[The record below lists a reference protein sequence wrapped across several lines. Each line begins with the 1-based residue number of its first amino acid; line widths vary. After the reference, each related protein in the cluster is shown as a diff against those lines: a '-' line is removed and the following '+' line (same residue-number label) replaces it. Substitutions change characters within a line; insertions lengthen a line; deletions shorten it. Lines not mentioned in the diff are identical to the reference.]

1 MRRVLAAIMVVSL
14 VAGGLVLTGA
24 SEGGGSAGGK
34 KYKIEFDNAFGL
46 TEGGDLKVGGV
57 RAGSTDAFSIKK
69 KGERFVAVVDAT
81 VTEPG
86 FDSFRKDASCDIR
99 PQSLIGEYYVSCQPG
114 TSKEE
119 LPAGGTVPVEQ
130 NSSTVPPDLM
140 QNVMRRPYRER
151 FRLILAELGTGLAG
165 RPQDIDE
172 VLRRAHPGLRETSE
186 VLEILGD
193 QNKIIQD
200 FITDSDTVVEELETK
215 KREVARWIREAGRTA
230 EVSATRREALAEG
243 WRKLPEF
250 LGELEPTMTRLGEV
264 ADEQT
269 PLLRDLREVAPDL
282 NKFFTELGPFSEAS
296 RPAIAS
302 LGDMSEI
309 GREAIKESKDEIAEL
324 RKLAADSP
332 EAAKPLRQFLRAFD
346 DRNYASEA
354 DPRAEETAP
363 PSPDPT
369 SDVKGQGFT
378 VFESILNYAYW
389 QTLAINGFDDIGHY
403 LRALLIET
411 CGSAWNPGPAD
422 TNIQN
427 DEKEKH
433 TFEHCVSWTGPFQP
447 GVTAPDPTDDAGQ
460 GNAARE
466 ARARELERD
475 PDQPRKAGDP
485 EAPAIPGKP
494 DLSQPRI
501 VLPEPVRK
509 LLEDLP
515 NLDQRVQEAIPQIQA
530 QGDQPTTDKLLDFL
544 LAP

>member
-1 MRRVLAAIMVVSL
+1 MRRVLAGIMVVAM

-24 SEGGGSAGGK
+24 SDGGGSPAGK
-34 KYKIEFDNAFGL
+34 KYRIEFDNAFGL

-57 RAGSTDAFSIKK
+57 RAGSTDRFSIRK
-69 KGERFVAVVDAT
+69 KGERYIAVVDAT
-81 VTEPG
+81 VSEPG
-86 FDSFRKDASCDIR
+86 FASLRSDAKCEIR

-114 TSKEE
+114 VSDKE
-119 LPAGGTVPVEQ
+119 LPDGGTVPVEQ

-186 VLEILGD
+186 VLDILGD
-193 QNKIIQD
+193 QNQIIQD
-200 FITDSDTVVEELETK
+200 FIVDSDTVVKELEAK
-215 KREVARWIREAGRTA
+215 KTEVARWIREAGRTA

-243 WRKLPEF
+243 WRKLPTF
-250 LGELEPTMTRLGEV
+250 LAELEPTMTRLGEV

-269 PLLRDLREVAPDL
+269 PLLRDLRAVAPDL
-282 NKFFTELGPFSEAS
+282 DKFFTELGPFSEAS

-302 LGDMSEI
+302 LGDMSQI
-309 GREAIKESKDEIAEL
+309 GREAIRESKEEIAEL
-324 RKLAADSP
+324 KKLAADSP
-332 EAAKPLRQFLRAFD
+332 EAGKPLRQFLRAFD
-346 DRNYASEA
+346 DRNYASEP

-363 PSPDPT
+363 PAPDPT
-369 SDVKGQGFT
+369 SDAKGQVFT

-389 QTLAINGFDDIGHY
+389 QTLAINGFDDVGHY

-411 CGSAWNPGPAD
+411 CGSAWNPGPPD
-422 TNIQN
+422 SNIEN
-427 DEKEKH
+427 DEDEKK
-433 TFEHCVSWTGPFQP
+433 TFENCVSWTGPFQP
-447 GVTAPDPTDDAGQ
+447 GVTAPDPTDDAGR
-460 GNAARE
+460 GTASSSE
-466 ARARELERD
+466 RARSLERN
-475 PDQPRKAGDP
+475 PDQPRRAGDP
-485 EAPAIPGKP
+485 EAPPVPGKP
-494 DLSQPRI
+494 DLSQPRV

-515 NLDQRVQEAIPQIQA
+515 NLDQRIQEAVPQIQA

>member
-1 MRRVLAAIMVVSL
+1 MRRLLAAIMVVTL
-14 VAGGLVLTGA
+14 VAGALVLTGA
-24 SEGGGSAGGK
+24 SEGTASKGT

-57 RAGSTDAFSIKK
+57 RAGSTEKFSVRKK
-69 KGERFVAVVDAT
+69 DGRFVAVVDAT

-114 TSKEE
+114 VSDEK

-130 NSSTVPPDLM
+130 NTSTVPPDLM

-193 QNKIIQD
+193 QSKIIQD
-200 FITDSDTVVEELETK
+200 FITDSDTVVAELEDK
-215 KREVARWIREAGRTA
+215 KKEVARWIREAGRTA

-243 WRKLPEF
+243 WRTLPVF
-250 LGELEPTMTRLGEV
+250 LGELEPTMARLGEV

-269 PLLRDLREVAPDL
+269 PLMRDLRQVAPDL
-282 NKFFTELGPFSEAS
+282 DKFFTELGPFSESS
-296 RPAIAS
+296 RPAIDS
-302 LGDMSEI
+302 LGEMGKVGI
-309 GREAIKESKDEIAEL
+309 AAIKESKEEVAEL
-324 RKLAADSP
+324 RKLAADAP
-332 EAAKPLRQFLRAFD
+332 EAGKPLRQFLQAFD
-346 DRNYASEA
+346 DRRYSSEP

-363 PSPDPT
+363 PAPDPT
-369 SDVKGQGFT
+369 SGNPKDGFT

-389 QTLAINGFDDIGHY
+389 QTLAINGYDDVGHY

-411 CGSAWNPGPAD
+411 CGSAWHPGPAD
-422 TNIQN
+422 SDPSN
-427 DEKEKH
+427 DKDEQH
-433 TFEHCVSWTGPFQP
+433 TFEKCVSWTGPFQP
-447 GVTAPDPTDDAGQ
+447 GVNAPDPTDDAGQ
-460 GNAARE
+460 ATMAR
-466 ARARELERD
+466 RARELAAD
-475 PDQPRKAGDP
+475 PKQKRRPGDP
-485 EAPAIPGKP
+485 EAPPVPGKP
-494 DLSQPRI
+494 DLSKPRV

-515 NLDQRVQEAIPQIQA
+515 NLDKAVENAIPQIQA
-530 QGDQPTTDKLLDFL
+530 QGQEPSADALLNFL